1 MGMKHIIRQKLL
13 EAIKSKHWVEDSYP
27 TRILK
32 STLNE
37 LGDDVKSAIDRNIK
51 ILESLE
57 FGDDG
62 DKIGVWLYKTKIE
75 VKHPPFKPRD
85 KGVFLLAI
93 LNNNNMT
100 TLYWKHKKEGEYDKS
115 IQLDEL
121 IEFTKSEFYD
131 PINKPITIKRL
142 LAWEKSLEEPKAK
155 REVFKKINLSNNS
168 KVKYYEDSNKFE
180 TLESQPI
187 NIKNIFPYLPNDE
200 MMMSVF
206 SKTTDDEKLDL
217 IDLIP
222 SHLSDDAEKLLEGI
236 RNKRG

>member
-1 MGMKHIIRQKLL
+1 MKEFIRQKLL

-27 TRILK
+27 TRIID
-32 STLNE
+32 STFND
-37 LGDDVKSAIDRNIK
+37 LGDEAKILVDRNIK
-51 ILESLE
+51 TLESLE
-57 FGDDG
+57 FGNDG
-62 DKIGVWLYKTKIE
+62 DKIGVWLYKAPIDI
-75 VKHPPFKPRD
+75 KHPPFKERD
-85 KGVFLLAI
+85 KGSLLLAI
-93 LNNNNMT
+93 VNNNNMT

-115 IQLDEL
+115 ITLDKL
-121 IEFTKSEFYD
+121 IEFSKSEFYD
-131 PINKPITIKRL
+131 PIDKPITIKRL
-142 LAWEKSLEEPKAK
+142 LVWEKSLEEPKVK
-155 REVFKKINLSNNS
+155 REAFKKINLSNNS

-200 MMMSVF
+200 MMISVF
-206 SKTTDDEKLDL
+206 SKSTDDEKLEL